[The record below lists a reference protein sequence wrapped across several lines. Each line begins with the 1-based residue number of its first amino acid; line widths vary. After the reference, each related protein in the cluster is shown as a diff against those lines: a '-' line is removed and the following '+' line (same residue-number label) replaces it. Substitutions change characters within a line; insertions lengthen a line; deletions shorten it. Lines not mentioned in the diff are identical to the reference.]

1 MIACMN
7 RKLLIGGALVCALG
21 LASAG
26 AQPASAVGRNDLPV
40 LGDASSSLISPEL
53 EKKIGQDF
61 LRQVHANLRTVDDP
75 ILKYYV
81 ERQLADLAAH
91 SALTDRSLSP
101 VLIDSPDV
109 NAFAAPGGVVG
120 INLGLML
127 HAEDVNEYAAVIA
140 HELAHLSQRHFARGI
155 EEQRAQTIPTIASV
169 IAAILLGA
177 VGGADAGLAA
187 LSTAQAAAISNQLR
201 YSRARETEADRIG
214 LETMVEADLDPQG
227 MARMFE
233 RMQRAYRYTRKPPEF
248 LLTHPLSETRISDA
262 RSQALRYPQRTYPPD
277 RAYQLMRAR
286 AVVHYA
292 DSPQAAVQRFEK
304 DVRDDPENPAARYG
318 LALALSA
325 AGEHGQ
331 AIALAEQLQSGNPHD
346 ILYLATLAEALTNAG
361 ETDQSIPLL
370 QNALR
375 HYPDNPPLSMLYADA
390 LVGAERY
397 AAAET
402 VLEQLARTRRQD
414 VDVWYQLAEVAGLA
428 GNIVGV
434 HLARAQYF
442 ELHGAYHQAIQH
454 LEYASRLASR
464 TNEQLHARLDQQI
477 IDLRM
482 AMRERG

>member
-1 MIACMN
+1 
-7 RKLLIGGALVCALG
+7 
-21 LASAG
+21 
-26 AQPASAVGRNDLPV
+26 
-40 LGDASSSLISPEL
+40 
-53 EKKIGQDF
+53 
-61 LRQVHANLRTVDDP
+61 
-75 ILKYYV
+75 
-81 ERQLADLAAH
+81 
-91 SALTDRSLSP
+91 
-101 VLIDSPDV
+101 
-109 NAFAAPGGVVG
+109 
-120 INLGLML
+120 
-127 HAEDVNEYAAVIA
+127 
-140 HELAHLSQRHFARGI
+140 
-155 EEQRAQTIPTIASV
+155 
-169 IAAILLGA
+169 
-177 VGGADAGLAA
+177 
-187 LSTAQAAAISNQLR
+187 
-201 YSRARETEADRIG
+201 
-214 LETMVEADLDPQG
+214 
-227 MARMFE
+227 
-233 RMQRAYRYTRKPPEF
+233 
-248 LLTHPLSETRISDA
+248 
-262 RSQALRYPQRTYPPD
+262 
-277 RAYQLMRAR
+277 MRAR